1 VRDSQYNLGVMFAR
15 GLGGQQDLVQSYK
28 WFAIAAQQG
37 DPDAGT
43 RRDEVAKV
51 LSPDQ
56 LAQAQALVRAWR
68 AIEPPAAAN
77 VAPVADDSWNG
88 APGAASALDRQAIVR
103 LIQERLTERGFDPGP
118 ADGNPGPKTRDA
130 VIAFQ
135 REQGVP
141 ATGEIGPDLLAALA
155 PPAR

>member
-15 GLGGQQDLVQSYK
+15 GLGGEQDLVRSYK

-37 DPDAGT
+37 DPDAGM
-43 RRDEVAKV
+43 RRDEVAKS

-56 LAQAQALVRAWR
+56 LAQAQAAVRAWR

-77 VAPVADDSWNG
+77 VPPVADDSWNAG
-88 APGAASALDRQAIVR
+88 PSPASAFDRQTLIR
-103 LIQERLTERGFDPGP
+103 LIQERLSERGFDPGP
-118 ADGNPGPKTRDA
+118 ADGHPGPKTREA

-141 ATGEIGPDLLAALA
+141 ATGEIGPDILAALDL
-155 PPAR
+155 PAR